1 METNNLIELGHCRK
15 PHGIK
20 GAFTLSLFNRE
31 DSILKNGSLVS
42 IFPLSKESEV
52 PEEGMNQEI
61 KTISFGNKVICEFT
75 SVKDRN
81 FLETLIPFSVFYPRE
96 NFPSLDDGEIYLN
109 DLIGMDVFNEA
120 GDSIGSVDSLSSN
133 GVQDIL
139 HIKGNQELDVLFID
153 KFIIS
158 IDLKER
164 SIIINV
170 PELI

>member
-52 PEEGMNQEI
+52 PKEGMKQEI

-81 FLETLIPFSVFYPRE
+81 FLETLIPFSVF
-96 NFPSLDDGEIYLN
+96 
-109 DLIGMDVFNEA
+109 
-120 GDSIGSVDSLSSN
+120 SVIRRWRN
-133 GVQDIL
+133 
-139 HIKGNQELDVLFID
+139 LF
-153 KFIIS
+153 K
-158 IDLKER
+158 
-164 SIIINV
+164 
-170 PELI
+170 